1 MRTLLTAQPGWG
13 HVVPVLSTASQLQRR
28 GHDVLVATGPRYLG
42 ALERAGV
49 PAVGVGLDWDL
60 ARADDAFPHL
70 RELRGVARTLALR
83 DLFTGPTVGPFLV
96 DLRGA
101 AEEFRPDVIVSE
113 TWEMTGGAVA
123 EARGVPAMHLS
134 VVALALPPS
143 FATPETVGPRL
154 AVRSQL
160 GLPELDVVGW
170 AERQRTLFGLPS
182 SWHLPGLD
190 PGPNVTVTRPPI
202 PHRDPMGEVPAVLR
216 DRDTRRP
223 LVLATLGTVF
233 WDNPDVLRRLA
244 ESADGESYDMLL
256 AIGGEAEPDTV
267 GPVPDN
273 VRLERH
279 VPFSQVLPHCAAV
292 VAHGGFGTTG
302 AALREG
308 VPLVMLPVGADQFV
322 TAGQVERLGIG
333 VVVTGEDPV
342 EVEVSGIT
350 GTFLNPHTLTAGE
363 IREATRRVL
372 TDTAIRSAADA
383 QRSEIEAIPED
394 AAVVAIEHAAAAVAS
409 T

>member
-28 GHDVLVATGPRYLG
+28 GHEVLVATGPRYLR

-60 ARADDAFPHL
+60 ARADDAFCHL
-70 RELRGVARTLALR
+70 GGLRGVPRTLALR
-83 DLFTGPTVGPFLV
+83 DVFTGPTVGPFLA
-96 DLRGA
+96 DLLSV
-101 AEEFRPDVIVSE
+101 AEEFGPDVIVSE
-113 TWEMTGGAVA
+113 TWEMTGGALA
-123 EARGVPAMHLS
+123 EARGIPAMHLS

-143 FATPETVGPRL
+143 FATPHTVGPRL
-154 AVRSQL
+154 GVRSQL
-160 GLPELDVVGW
+160 GLPEVDAVTW

-202 PHRDPMGEVPAVLR
+202 PDAEQRGEVPAVIR
-216 DRDTRRP
+216 DRDVRRP

-233 WDNPDVLRRLA
+233 WDNPQVLRRLA
-244 ESADGESYDMLL
+244 ESAAGEPYDMLL
-256 AIGGEAEPDTV
+256 AIGDEADPDSV
-267 GPVPDN
+267 GSVPGN
-273 VRLERH
+273 VRVERH
-279 VPFSQVLPHCAAV
+279 VPFSQVLPHCKAV
-292 VAHGGFGTTG
+292 VTHGGFGTTG
-302 AALREG
+302 AAVREG

-350 GTFLNPHTLTAGE
+350 GTFLNPDTLTAGE

-372 TDTAIRSAADA
+372 TDTAIRTAAAA
-383 QRSEIEAIPED
+383 QRSEVEAIPED
-394 AAVVAIEHAAAAVAS
+394 AAVVAIEGAAAVAP